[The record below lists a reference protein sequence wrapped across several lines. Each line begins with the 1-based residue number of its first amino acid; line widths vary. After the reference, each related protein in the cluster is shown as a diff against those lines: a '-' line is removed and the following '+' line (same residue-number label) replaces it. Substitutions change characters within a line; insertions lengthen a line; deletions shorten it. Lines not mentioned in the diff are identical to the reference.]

1 MLRSF
6 GFVLALGTFVLNVQ
20 QVGAPPP
27 AAPVQVQPGV
37 QSSGPPPVAP
47 KPAISGTR
55 PVRLC
60 ESLASVEL
68 PDTTID
74 SATIDQRKSGPVCRV
89 TATVTHPPAGDRI
102 KVFVALP
109 MQDWNGRFQATGGGG
124 YAGGSP
130 NNIIQPADLGYVA
143 AEPIPDMR
151 VAAGASL
158 SMPTGGS
165 IGS

>member
-1 MLRSF
+1 MEGIRHPNSIPKKQLIHLF
-6 GFVLALGTFVLNVQ
+6 GFVLSLGGFVLEAQ
-20 QVGAPPP
+20 QAN
-27 AAPVQVQPGV
+27 
-37 QSSGPPPVAP
+37 PPPVP
-47 KPAISGTR
+47 PQPAIPGAR
-55 PVRLC
+55 PVRSC

-74 SATIDQRKSGPVCRV
+74 SVSIDQRKGGPVCRV

-130 NNIIQPADLGYVA
+130 NNITQPADLGYVA
-143 AEPIPDMR
+143 
-151 VAAGASL
+151 S
-158 SMPTGGS
+158 S
-165 IGS
+165 